1 MKIGVRAQQPP
12 AEPFSLGP
20 LVGVHIVRLTSF
32 IISRR
37 HFSCG
42 IATAELALQWKSRH
56 TDTAMAKIRKAR
68 ARAKAR
74 ASTQIRCSNISLL
87 GCRNRCCATALGLAH
102 IVASLTLIG
111 GYTLSTPTIQ
121 KMCNRGHC
129 VQKKRSP
136 SSCSATQ
143 MILYVGG
150 WSILAESG
158 RHGGGVITMER
169 FQRAI
174 PTSECQLL
182 CASCSTLPPAASARS
197 ANSAT
202 SAAKPKTARSAASA
216 QDRADD
222 LP

>member
-42 IATAELALQWKSRH
+42 IATAELALQWQNRH

-121 KMCNRGHC
+121 RMCNLGHC

-169 FQRAI
+169 F
-174 PTSECQLL
+174 
-182 CASCSTLPPAASARS
+182 
-197 ANSAT
+197 
-202 SAAKPKTARSAASA
+202 
-216 QDRADD
+216 
-222 LP
+222 

>member
-1 MKIGVRAQQPP
+1 MQAQQPP
-12 AEPFSLGP
+12 AEPYSLGP
-20 LVGVHIVRLTSF
+20 LVGVHIARLTSF

-37 HFSCG
+37 HFSCS

-56 TDTAMAKIRKAR
+56 TDTAMAKIQRAR
-68 ARAKAR
+68 ARAKAKAR
-74 ASTQIRCSNISLL
+74 ANTQIRCNNSNLL

-121 KMCNRGHC
+121 RMCNLGHC

-158 RHGGGVITMER
+158 RHGGGVITMEG

-182 CASCSTLPPAASARS
+182 CASCSTLPPAASARL
-197 ANSAT
+197 ANSAI
-202 SAAKPKTARSAASA
+202 SAAKPKTAPSAASS

-222 LP
+222 FP